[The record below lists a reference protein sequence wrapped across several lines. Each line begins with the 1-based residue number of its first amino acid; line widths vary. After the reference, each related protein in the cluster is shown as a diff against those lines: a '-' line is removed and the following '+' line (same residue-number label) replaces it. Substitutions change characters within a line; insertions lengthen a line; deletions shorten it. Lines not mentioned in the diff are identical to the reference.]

1 MEIVNPEIALVL
13 DEVSGAAKMRML
25 ARDALHA
32 KKTLACALH
41 AILRQISLKWQFLEV
56 ANKFARHLPVVTNN
70 TALWRRLKDTRDPPY
85 LRKVA
90 QVLRACEL

>member
-1 MEIVNPEIALVL
+1 MTMKIVNPEIALVL

-41 AILRQISLKWQFLEV
+41 AILRQVSLILEV
-56 ANKFARHLPVVTNN
+56 ANEFARHLPVVTNN